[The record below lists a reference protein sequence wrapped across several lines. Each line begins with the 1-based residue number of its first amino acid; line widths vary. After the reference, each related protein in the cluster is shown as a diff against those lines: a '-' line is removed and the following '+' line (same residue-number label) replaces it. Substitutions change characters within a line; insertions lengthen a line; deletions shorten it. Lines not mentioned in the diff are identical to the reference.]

1 MHKKSFKEL
10 QCMSALYLT
19 DCGGLLAE
27 TKFKSSDLEC
37 FEAATGPSK
46 LLLCQ
51 IRTLTK
57 FIPSLLLS

>member
-1 MHKKSFKEL
+1 
-10 QCMSALYLT
+10 MSALYLT
-19 DCGGLLAE
+19 DRGGLLAE